1 MLTWNLM
8 GCSTKSGK
16 VGIES
21 IVMISGELRRKGTC
35 RFVLPLAPLLDSFGV
50 DDHTDTVELL
60 SHSMVRG
67 VASVDSPVMNSGD
80 LLWLVASNRED

>member
-1 MLTWNLM
+1 VT
-8 GCSTKSGK
+8 G
-16 VGIES
+16 
-21 IVMISGELRRKGTC
+21 GELTVVDSGDVQRKGTC
-35 RFVLPLAPLLDSFGV
+35 RFVLPLAPLLDSFGM

-80 LLWLVASNRED
+80 LLRLVTSNRED